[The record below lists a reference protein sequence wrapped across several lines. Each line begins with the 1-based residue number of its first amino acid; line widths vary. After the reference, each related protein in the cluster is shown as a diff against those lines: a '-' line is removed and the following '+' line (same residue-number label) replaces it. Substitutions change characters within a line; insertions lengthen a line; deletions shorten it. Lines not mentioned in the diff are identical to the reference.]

1 MGCYEIKH
9 ESTKNQYILDSIEED
24 NESEDNDKII
34 NIVTKVKNKI
44 TSNNTCNSSTR
55 EYQLGKSTFTIARK
69 VSEISDISGNEIIN
83 QKPSPISKDKQDLTI
98 KGFSFDKYK
107 HIFSGTLPE
116 NTYSKR
122 RKYKKE
128 KANVQ

>member
-1 MGCYEIKH
+1 M
-9 ESTKNQYILDSIEED
+9 
-24 NESEDNDKII
+24 
-34 NIVTKVKNKI
+34 
-44 TSNNTCNSSTR
+44 
-55 EYQLGKSTFTIARK
+55 
-69 VSEISDISGNEIIN
+69 SDISGNEIIN

-122 RKYKKE
+122 RK
-128 KANVQ
+128 

>member
-1 MGCYEIKH
+1 M
-9 ESTKNQYILDSIEED
+9 
-24 NESEDNDKII
+24 
-34 NIVTKVKNKI
+34 
-44 TSNNTCNSSTR
+44 TSNNTCNSTR
-55 EYQLGKSTFTIARK
+55 EYQLAKSTFTIARK

-83 QKPSPISKDKQDLTI
+83 QKPSPKSKDKQDLSI

-128 KANVQ
+128 KANV